1 MESRCSSG
9 FRGDVRVQAVLAG
22 FGTIAAVIALGYVI
36 ESLRLLDDG
45 AGLVLTRLAFFVA
58 TPCLLLTVMADTEAT
73 HILSRSLVAT
83 VAGML
88 IAGLPYVLFARLLW
102 HRRADEVA
110 IGAMCSAYCNAGN
123 LGLPVAAY
131 VLGDA
136 SLIVPM
142 LLLQLVIA
150 QPAALAVL
158 DAGRS
163 GEASLARAIRSP
175 LTNPLTLATLSGL
188 VISLTGWTLPAYVRD
203 PIDLVGAMAVPG
215 VLIAYGMSLRRGP
228 LPGRG
233 APPGEIALV
242 TALKLAV
249 QPAGAYLAG
258 RALGLNGPA
267 LIALAVTAALPS
279 AQNIFVHATRFGR
292 QQILARDAIF
302 VTTLGS
308 VPAILVIIVLLT

>member
-1 MESRCSSG
+1 M
-9 FRGDVRVQAVLAG
+9 QAVLAG
-22 FGTIAAVIALGYVI
+22 FGTIAAVIALGYLI
-36 ESLRLLDDG
+36 ESIGLLGDS

-58 TPCLLLTVMADTEAT
+58 TPCLLLTVMADSQMT
-73 HILSRSLVAT
+73 HVLSRSLVAT
-83 VAGML
+83 VVGTLA
-88 IAGLPYVLFARLLW
+88 AGLPYVLVARLLW
-102 HRRADEVA
+102 HRRADDVA
-110 IGAMCSAYCNAGN
+110 IGTMCSAYCNAGN

-142 LLLQLVIA
+142 LLLQLVIL
-150 QPAALAVL
+150 QPTALAVL
-158 DAGRS
+158 DAGRT
-163 GEASLARAIRSP
+163 GEASVAAAIRSP
-175 LTNPLTLATLSGL
+175 LTNPLTLATLLGL
-188 VISLTGWTLPAYVRD
+188 VISVAGWTLPAYVRD

-233 APPGEIALV
+233 TPPGEIALV
-242 TALKLAV
+242 TTLKLIV
-249 QPAGAYLAG
+249 QPIGAYVAG
-258 RALGLNGPA
+258 RALGLAGPA

-308 VPAILVIIVLLT
+308 VPAILIIVVLLT

>member
-1 MESRCSSG
+1 
-9 FRGDVRVQAVLAG
+9 LAG
-22 FGTIAAVIALGYVI
+22 FGTIAAVIALGYLI
-36 ESLRLLDDG
+36 ESLRLLDDN
-45 AGLVLTRLAFFVA
+45 AVAVLTRLAFFVA

-73 HILSRSLVAT
+73 RVLSRSLAAT
-83 VAGML
+83 AAGML
-88 IAGLPYVLFARLLW
+88 AAGLPYVLVARLLW
-102 HRRADEVA
+102 RRRADDVA

-136 SLIVPM
+136 ALIVPM
-142 LLLQLVIA
+142 LLLQLVVV
-150 QPAALAVL
+150 QPSVLAVL
-158 DAGRS
+158 DAGRT
-163 GEASLARAIRSP
+163 GVASFARAVRSP
-175 LTNPLTLATLSGL
+175 LTNPLTIATLLGL
-188 VISLTGWTLPAYVRD
+188 AISLAGWSLPTVVRD

-233 APPGEIALV
+233 TAPGEIALV
-242 TALKLAV
+242 TALKLVV

-258 RALGLNGPA
+258 RALGLSGPA
-267 LIALAVTAALPS
+267 LIAVAVTAALPS

-292 QQILARDAIF
+292 QEVLARDAIF

-308 VPAILVIIVLLT
+308 VPAILLVTVLLT

>member
-1 MESRCSSG
+1 
-9 FRGDVRVQAVLAG
+9 VQAVLAG
-22 FGTIAAVIALGYVI
+22 FGTIVAVIALGYLI
-36 ESLRLLDDG
+36 ESIGLLGDS

-58 TPCLLLTVMADTEAT
+58 TPCLLLTVMADSQMT
-73 HILSRSLVAT
+73 HVLSRSLIAT
-83 VAGML
+83 VAGTL
-88 IAGLPYVLFARLLW
+88 AAGLPYALVARLLW
-102 HRRADEVA
+102 RRRPDEVA
-110 IGAMCSAYCNAGN
+110 IGTMCSAYCNAGN

-142 LLLQLVIA
+142 LLLQLVIL
-150 QPAALAVL
+150 QPTALAVL
-158 DAGRS
+158 DAGRT
-163 GEASLARAIRSP
+163 GDASLAAAIRSP
-175 LTNPLTLATLSGL
+175 LTNPLTLATLLGL
-188 VISLTGWTLPAYVRD
+188 VISIAGWTLPAYVRD

-233 APPGEIALV
+233 TPPGEIALV
-242 TALKLAV
+242 ATLKLIV
-249 QPAGAYLAG
+249 QPIGAYIAG
-258 RALGLNGPA
+258 RALGLAGPA

-292 QQILARDAIF
+292 QQVLARDAIF

-308 VPAILVIIVLLT
+308 VPAIGIIVVLLT

>member
-1 MESRCSSG
+1 M
-9 FRGDVRVQAVLAG
+9 QAVLAG
-22 FGTIAAVIALGYVI
+22 FGTIAAVIALGYLI
-36 ESLRLLDDG
+36 ESIGLLGDS

-58 TPCLLLTVMADTEAT
+58 TPCLLLTVMADSQMT
-73 HILSRSLVAT
+73 HVLSRSLVAT
-83 VAGML
+83 VVGTLA
-88 IAGLPYVLFARLLW
+88 AGLPYVLVARLLW
-102 HRRADEVA
+102 HRRADDVA
-110 IGAMCSAYCNAGN
+110 IGTMCSAYCNAGN

-142 LLLQLVIA
+142 LLLQLVIL
-150 QPAALAVL
+150 QPTALAVL
-158 DAGRS
+158 DAGRT
-163 GEASLARAIRSP
+163 GEASVAAAIRSP
-175 LTNPLTLATLSGL
+175 LTNPLTLATLLGL
-188 VISLTGWTLPAYVRD
+188 VISVGGWTLPAYVRD

-233 APPGEIALV
+233 TPPGEIALV
-242 TALKLAV
+242 TTLKLIV
-249 QPAGAYLAG
+249 QPIGAYVAG
-258 RALGLNGPA
+258 RALGLAGPA

-308 VPAILVIIVLLT
+308 VPAILIIVVLLT